1 MGGISCHVRG
11 GGSLS
16 PLLFCCTSLLNS
28 CSDEQFAV
36 PQPWCYDSVI
46 LSSSQILRLFVFFSF
61 SRGSTQ
67 KQPPILTSKGP
78 AKNSNEKSSISV
90 RQVKGAFSLPTA
102 TLPAAL
108 YVTSF
113 VDLWRPAAHVAADHN
128 KFRGGVGG
136 APSCQRN
143 AWEYLIHSI
152 SHSHASSPST
162 QSSLHSPI
170 LSSESFFF
178 PPQICDVG
186 GLANAAR
193 GLSQIPN
200 LARVEVSEGSSKI

>member
-1 MGGISCHVRG
+1 MRG

-36 PQPWCYDSVI
+36 PQPRCYDSVI

-61 SRGSTQ
+61 SRGSAQ

-136 APSCQRN
+136 GRHPANEMLGNIRYIRSAIAMHPHRAPNPPC
-143 AWEYLIHSI
+143 IHRLFRQNRFF
-152 SHSHASSPST
+152 SPLKFVT
-162 QSSLHSPI
+162 
-170 LSSESFFF
+170 
-178 PPQICDVG
+178 
-186 GLANAAR
+186 
-193 GLSQIPN
+193 
-200 LARVEVSEGSSKI
+200 